1 MILYIK
7 CVFFILSAGLDDTT
21 AAGLNGFSN
30 LQKIADQYHKKEL
43 SGKLERGKR
52 YLKTRYQ
59 LHASDPESDI
69 STQNTLFA
77 LSDVI
82 NLNLK
87 ASTITSNSV
96 CFDCWELCSSLDEVR
111 EIAISHKASD
121 DILYDIQT
129 STNHIIQ
136 YMKHQARD
144 AQQRKAKA
152 WCFDQLDDITGFWL
166 KDLSKDLASEIQGR
180 SKGVLLQERYEPPC
194 RCLLLCQK

>member
-1 MILYIK
+1 VEGPWPP
-7 CVFFILSAGLDDTT
+7 CPP
-21 AAGLNGFSN
+21 
-30 LQKIADQYHKKEL
+30 
-43 SGKLERGKR
+43 SGVGP
-52 YLKTRYQ
+52 
-59 LHASDPESDI
+59 D
-69 STQNTLFA
+69 
-77 LSDVI
+77 
-82 NLNLK
+82 
-87 ASTITSNSV
+87 SV

-121 DILYDIQT
+121 DMLYDIQT

-144 AQQRKAKA
+144 AQQRMAKA

-180 SKGVLLQERYEPPC
+180 SKGVLLQERYKPPC